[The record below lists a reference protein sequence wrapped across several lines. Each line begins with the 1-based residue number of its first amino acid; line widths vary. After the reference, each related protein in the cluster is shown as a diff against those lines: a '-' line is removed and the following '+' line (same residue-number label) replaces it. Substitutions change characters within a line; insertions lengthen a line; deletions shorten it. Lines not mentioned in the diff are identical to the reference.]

1 MMFCVHTC
9 VTQIVIVSF
18 LDFSTFT
25 YILNK
30 QKEQKQTNNVSLFF
44 IFILPLRELRIRVNI
59 VKNEKQ
65 TFRAESKELM
75 PIAHLSDH
83 LEL

>member
-1 MMFCVHTC
+1 MYLRYTNCN
-9 VTQIVIVSF
+9 SF
-18 LDFSTFT
+18 FSWLLYF
-25 YILNK
+25 YIFNK